1 MSSPSAVESD
11 NTEPR
16 LNVVLLTFMSSG
28 STVVGNIFNL
38 HPDVFYIYEPLHGL
52 RKKVYTKEWLVLNKS
67 RNDAFRKDFCT
78 LLGDLFTCGF
88 QEESTIVLAFPKW
101 VRRINAWYEQS
112 MSFTKDSLRN
122 VCNARKISATK
133 IMESRIPW
141 EIGIPE
147 VERVCRSDPGRFDCL
162 IVHLVR
168 DPRAVLSSLINS
180 ASVFHGE
187 I

>member
-1 MSSPSAVESD
+1 
-11 NTEPR
+11 
-16 LNVVLLTFMSSG
+16 
-28 STVVGNIFNL
+28 
-38 HPDVFYIYEPLHGL
+38 
-52 RKKVYTKEWLVLNKS
+52 
-67 RNDAFRKDFCT
+67 
-78 LLGDLFTCGF
+78 
-88 QEESTIVLAFPKW
+88 
-101 VRRINAWYEQS
+101 
-112 MSFTKDSLRN
+112 
-122 VCNARKISATK
+122 
-133 IMESRIPW
+133 MESRIPW